1 MPLPIRIYPS
11 LLASDFGKLGS
22 EVERCEA
29 GGCDGLHLDVMDGHF
44 VPNLTMGPDVARAV
58 RRRAK
63 TTLDCHLMVTDPIA
77 AAGWFAAA
85 GVDAITFHCEAARDP
100 QAASAAIRKLGK
112 RVGVSLKPATPVEAI
127 LPALPHVDN
136 VLVMT
141 VDPGFGGQKFM
152 ADMLPKIRRVRA
164 AGFTGDI
171 QVDGGINAETG
182 ALCAAEGANVLIA
195 GTYLLGAP
203 DIAGRILEL
212 RRHAEAA
219 RIR

>member
-1 MPLPIRIYPS
+1 
-11 LLASDFGKLGS
+11 
-22 EVERCEA
+22 
-29 GGCDGLHLDVMDGHF
+29 
-44 VPNLTMGPDVARAV
+44 
-58 RRRAK
+58 
-63 TTLDCHLMVTDPIA
+63 
-77 AAGWFAAA
+77 
-85 GVDAITFHCEAARDP
+85 
-100 QAASAAIRKLGK
+100 
-112 RVGVSLKPATPVEAI
+112 
-127 LPALPHVDN
+127 
-136 VLVMT
+136 MT